1 MIAFG
6 SNENR
11 KMDSIMN
18 KSIFF
23 ILAFLVTFSSFASPK
38 VNIDEVTK
46 TVTVSGLSESLD
58 GCEVHQGLLTLIGMQ
73 YSDSGNTVKLL
84 RFRSSTGD
92 TLVMPTGFDA
102 LTKNENNGVNQMLEE
117 GNKYFVKFSAC
128 GSGGF
133 LSLIEIN
140 RTV

>member
-1 MIAFG
+1 MKIAILF
-6 SNENR
+6 
-11 KMDSIMN
+11 ITA
-18 KSIFF
+18 FF
-23 ILAFLVTFSSFASPK
+23 AAFSSCAAPK
-38 VNIDEVTK
+38 VNLDEVTK
-46 TVTVSGLSESLD
+46 TVTVSGLSNVSE
-58 GCEVHQGLLTLIGMQ
+58 GCEVHQGLLTLLGMQ

-84 RFRSSTGD
+84 RFRNSVGE

>member
-1 MIAFG
+1 MKFSMLVLITSFIAF
-6 SNENR
+6 
-11 KMDSIMN
+11 
-18 KSIFF
+18 
-23 ILAFLVTFSSFASPK
+23 SSYAAPT
-38 VNIDEVTK
+38 VNLDEVTK
-46 TVTVSGLSESLD
+46 TVTVSGLSDVVE
-58 GCEVHQGLLTLIGMQ
+58 GCEVHQGLLTLLGMQ

-84 RFRSSTGD
+84 RFRNSVGE

>member
-1 MIAFG
+1 VNNEILKGIIMKRSIWLLLSSLIAF
-6 SNENR
+6 
-11 KMDSIMN
+11 
-18 KSIFF
+18 
-23 ILAFLVTFSSFASPK
+23 SSYAEPK
-38 VNIDEVTK
+38 VNLDEITK
-46 TVTVSGLSESLD
+46 TVTVSGLSDVAE
-58 GCEVHQGLLTLIGMQ
+58 GCDVHQGLLTLLGMQ
-73 YSDSGNTVKLL
+73 YSDSGNTIKLL
-84 RFRSSTGD
+84 RFRNSVGD

-117 GNKYFVKFSAC
+117 GNKYFVRFSAC